1 MKKILF
7 GLAIAGLFASCS
19 GSNSYVPTA
28 KTDSATVKMEKNKQ
42 TALAAV
48 QAMNTKDI
56 NAAFKDCAP
65 GYTEYGSTG
74 THVQKNMDSLKKD
87 MQNFLDAF
95 PELKAENL
103 KAVADSNTV
112 AVLGT
117 WSGTFKKDFMGIKA
131 NNKPFKVNDADIYTF
146 NAKGQI
152 TSHRSIQE
160 PATFFD
166 QLDIPM
172 PKKKM

>member
-7 GLAIAGLFASCS
+7 GLAIAGLFASC
-19 GSNSYVPTA
+19 GGNNSYMPAA
-28 KTDSATVKMEKNKQ
+28 KTDSSAVRMEKNKQ

-48 QAMNTKDI
+48 QAMNTKDV

-65 GYTEYGSTG
+65 DYVEYGSEN
-74 THVQKNMDSLKKD
+74 HVQKNMDSLKTGMKS
-87 MQNFLDAF
+87 FFEAF

-103 KAVADSNTV
+103 QAVADSNTV
-112 AVLGT
+112 AVLGKWT
-117 WSGTFKKDFMGIKA
+117 GTFKKDFMGIKA
-131 NNKPFKVNDADIYTF
+131 NNKPFTVNDADIYTF

-152 TSHRSIQE
+152 TSHRSIQSA
-160 PATFFD
+160 ATFFA

-172 PKKKM
+172 PKKK